1 MTNKEAKDKLYMEW
15 QKYLENYI
23 DYAGVSEAYKTAFK
37 ALDKDINFDKIRAE
51 IAAIAIN
58 GQVDEHT
65 LFMRTGEQVK
75 RMVLDIIDKYIND
88 NKSES
93 EE

>member
-15 QKYLENYI
+15 QTYLEKYI
-23 DYAGVSEAYKTAFK
+23 DYAGVSEAYKVAFK
-37 ALDKDINFDKIRAE
+37 ALDQEINLDKIISE
-51 IAAIAIN
+51 IAAIEIN
-58 GQVDEHT
+58 GRVDDHT

-75 RMVLDIIDKYIND
+75 QMVLDIIDKY
-88 NKSES
+88 KSES